1 MEGVER
7 NLREIPLIEPS
18 LFRSR
23 CTMGSGRERLDKV
36 EKFHFDETVIF
47 FSIFL
52 PRRERRRRR
61 RRVLS
66 VGLPLPSVPPFTVHA
81 NEPRNELNIDRI
93 NVTR

>member
-1 MEGVER
+1 
-7 NLREIPLIEPS
+7 
-18 LFRSR
+18 
-23 CTMGSGRERLDKV
+23 MGRGRERLDKV

-52 PRRERRRRR
+52 PRRGRRRRRR

-66 VGLPLPSVPPFTVHA
+66 VGVPAPSVPPLTVHA

>member
-1 MEGVER
+1 M
-7 NLREIPLIEPS
+7 
-18 LFRSR
+18 
-23 CTMGSGRERLDKV
+23 DKV

-61 RRVLS
+61 RVLS
-66 VGLPLPSVPPFTVHA
+66 VGLPAPSVPPLTVHA

>member
-1 MEGVER
+1 M
-7 NLREIPLIEPS
+7 
-18 LFRSR
+18 
-23 CTMGSGRERLDKV
+23 DKV

-52 PRRERRRRR
+52 PRRERRRR

>member
-1 MEGVER
+1 M
-7 NLREIPLIEPS
+7 
-18 LFRSR
+18 
-23 CTMGSGRERLDKV
+23 DKV

-61 RRVLS
+61 RVLS
-66 VGLPLPSVPPFTVHA
+66 VELPAPSVPPLTVHA

>member
-1 MEGVER
+1 M
-7 NLREIPLIEPS
+7 
-18 LFRSR
+18 
-23 CTMGSGRERLDKV
+23 DKV

-52 PRRERRRRR
+52 PRKERRRRR
-61 RRVLS
+61 RRVPS
-66 VGLPLPSVPPFTVHA
+66 VGLPAPSVPPFTVHA

>member
-1 MEGVER
+1 M
-7 NLREIPLIEPS
+7 
-18 LFRSR
+18 
-23 CTMGSGRERLDKV
+23 DKV

-61 RRVLS
+61 RVLS
-66 VGLPLPSVPPFTVHA
+66 VGLPLPSVPPLTVHA